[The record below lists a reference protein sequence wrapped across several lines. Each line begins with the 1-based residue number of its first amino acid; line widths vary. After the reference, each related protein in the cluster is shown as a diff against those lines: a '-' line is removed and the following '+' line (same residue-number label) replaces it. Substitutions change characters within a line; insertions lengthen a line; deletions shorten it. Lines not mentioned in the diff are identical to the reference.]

1 MNLMEAA
8 MSKYVFALAVLITI
22 GFSQNAFAQR
32 QNVPNI
38 NESVDYFLHYFNE
51 SVVQGIQIQ
60 TLLKSTDIDGK
71 DVIFYTDLA
80 NRLEK
85 TLGLVLNLKDLYYLY
100 GKTTYCFT
108 KDERRYI
115 LDRIANTSQMLKQ
128 IAANDF
134 EINLSGDEK
143 DIRTRESQN
152 IAAFRD
158 RVDRLLAFLETSL
171 HIFK

>member
-1 MNLMEAA
+1 MKKYLAMLALFLLAAFPPAA
-8 MSKYVFALAVLITI
+8 M
-22 GFSQNAFAQR
+22 AQGGA
-32 QNVPNI
+32 PNI
-38 NESVDYFLHYFNE
+38 KESTNSFTHYFNE

-60 TLLKSTDIDGK
+60 ELLKSKAIDGK

-85 TLGLVLNLKDLYYLY
+85 TLGLVLNLRDLYYLY

-115 LDRIANTSQMLKQ
+115 LDRIANISDMLKQ

-134 EINLSGDEK
+134 AINISGNEK
-143 DIRTRESQN
+143 DISARESE
-152 IAAFRD
+152 AMTVFRD
-158 RVDRLLAFLETSL
+158 RVDRLRQFIETSL